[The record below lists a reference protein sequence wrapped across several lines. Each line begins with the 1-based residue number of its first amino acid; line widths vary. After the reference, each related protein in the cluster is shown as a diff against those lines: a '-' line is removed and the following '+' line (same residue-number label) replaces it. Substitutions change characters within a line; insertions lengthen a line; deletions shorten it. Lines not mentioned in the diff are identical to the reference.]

1 MNKGW
6 NIAAVSALLLFAA
19 LPLVLSLGYA
29 ILYSFGFV
37 GALSNGF
44 TLEHWQKLFAD
55 SSTLTSFF
63 YSAAIAFVTVALSVS
78 LALFIALKYG
88 EAFRKGALSSI
99 IYLPLAFPAMVSAF
113 VAFQALSK
121 AGALSRISYQL
132 GLTGSIDAFP
142 DLVNDAW
149 GIGIITAHLFL
160 CAPFFV
166 LLFINRIQTERVKEY
181 LQLAESLGA
190 ARQQALR
197 RIAIPLLIKKTVPNI
212 LLYFIFIFGSYEIPI
227 LLGRSNPEMVSVLAV
242 RKLQK
247 FNLFDI
253 PQGYAIA
260 ILYTVITLTLLVF
273 ALQKQKSAHDS

>member
-1 MNKGW
+1 MSKGW

-37 GALSNGF
+37 GALSTGF
-44 TLEHWQKLFAD
+44 TLEHWQKLLAD
-55 SSTLTSFF
+55 SSTMTSFF
-63 YSAAIAFVTVALSVS
+63 YSAVIAFVTVALSVS
-78 LALFIALKYG
+78 IALFIALKYG
-88 EAFRKGALSSI
+88 DAFRKGVLSSV

-121 AGALSRISYQL
+121 AGALSRISYGL
-132 GLTGSIDAFP
+132 GLTRTIDAFP
-142 DLVNDAW
+142 DLVNDSW

-160 CAPFFV
+160 CVPFFL

-190 ARQQALR
+190 ARQQALQ
-197 RIAIPLLIKKTVPNI
+197 RIAIPLLLKKTVPNI

-227 LLGRSNPEMVSVLAV
+227 LLGRSSPEMVSVLAV

-260 ILYTVITLTLLVF
+260 ILYTAITLTLLVF
-273 ALQKQKSAHDS
+273 ALQKQTAAHDS